1 MSSNTKTNSSLP
13 DRCSWINN
21 PDIRPYAF
29 VRKENWF
36 EKPGSHLSDCDW
48 FKDQDVLIRDPLSMK
63 EEGFARLIMEIER
76 RAFHQS
82 GMPMPGWVFYDCGLI
97 PGIVTGF
104 AYRTS
109 KLPDAIKYTLG
120 GSRLDTEW
128 TPLSLFIAI
137 PCGNKKEWVAHNL
150 TSINSLL
157 PQEDKFYGLGFLS
170 KSFGLWYSNIKQIC
184 GMTQWTSPALRLHSN
199 YGDFEVL
206 TSYTPVHSHPH
217 TLTYRCALKFEAW
230 QRFFDKTEDKAFD
243 KRFKLNE
250 GHSIDPNSAESL
262 IDFQKH
268 IETGEGPYF
277 LKPDQI
283 RNGKIGDVLNTFTGV

>member
-1 MSSNTKTNSSLP
+1 MSVNSSLP
-13 DRCSWINN
+13 ERCSWMNN

-48 FKDQDVLIRDPLSMK
+48 FDDQDVLIRDPLSMK
-63 EEGFARLIMEIER
+63 EEGFAKLIMEIEG
-76 RAFHQS
+76 RAFNQS

-150 TSINSLL
+150 TSINALL
-157 PQEDKFYGLGFLS
+157 PRDERFYGLGFLS
-170 KSFGLWYSNIKQIC
+170 KSFGLWYANIKQIC
-184 GMTQWTSPALRLHSN
+184 GMTQWTSPALKLHVN

-206 TSYTPVHSHPH
+206 TAYTPVHSHPD

-230 QRFFDKTEDKAFD
+230 KRFFDKTEDSDFS
-243 KRFKLNE
+243 KRFSQNYDLNINT
-250 GHSIDPNSAESL
+250 SDRESL
-262 IDFQKH
+262 IKFQQK
-268 IETGEGPYF
+268 IEGDDLSYF

-283 RNGKIGDVLNTFTGV
+283 RHGVIGDVLNTFKSV

>member
-1 MSSNTKTNSSLP
+1 MSLP
-13 DRCSWINN
+13 EKCNWIDN

-36 EKPGSHLSDCDW
+36 KEPGSHLTDCDW
-48 FKDQDVLIRDPLSMK
+48 FAHKEVLKRDPLSMK
-63 EEGFARLIMEIER
+63 EEGFARLIMEIEG
-76 RAFHQS
+76 RAFQQS

-109 KLPDAIKYTLG
+109 KLPDAVKYTLG
-120 GSRLDTEW
+120 GAHLNTEW

-150 TSINSLL
+150 SSINALL
-157 PQEDKFYGLGFLS
+157 PKDQRFYGLGFLS
-170 KSFGLWYSNIKQIC
+170 KAFGLWYSNIKQIC
-184 GMTQWTSPALRLHSN
+184 GMTQWLSPALKLHVN

-217 TLTYRCALKFEAW
+217 TLTYRCALDFKAW
-230 QRFFDKTEDKAFD
+230 ERFFNKEQDPEFLS
-243 KRFKLNE
+243 RFEKLSDLHINP
-250 GHSIDPNSAESL
+250 GDRESL
-262 IDFQKH
+262 IQFQQK
-268 IETGEGPYF
+268 IENEEGPFY
-277 LKPDQI
+277 LQPDQI
-283 RNGKIGDVLNTFTGV
+283 RSGNIGDVLDTFKVT